1 MPKIIIIFT
10 TRAYHEY
17 DTFHS
22 IDNDALIHCALDSQ
36 NAEYSPNSLIELNIQ
51 NMVSVR
57 FAIHINFATR

>member
-22 IDNDALIHCALDSQ
+22 IDNDALIHCALDSK
-36 NAEYSPNSLIELNIQ
+36 NAGYSQNSLIELNVR

-57 FAIHINFATR
+57 FEIHINFATR